1 MGPIANLDAGRSL
14 SLAIEKRNR
23 YTGPIITNAFSGFLF
38 SFLRERASFA
48 FSLKSNEMRQYIWL
62 SGTAVSVRGVC
73 MKAIL
78 FVDDHEV
85 LARLSCEILEM
96 QGYRAVSAYNGHDAL
111 EKFEKERFDL
121 LVTDFRM
128 DGMNGLE
135 LARKVHGKYPDVPV
149 IIVTGYGPIETGADA
164 STCLSKEDLFP
175 GLLEQIRYYLDQA
188 EHTPTEL
195 TGAPRPN

>member
-1 MGPIANLDAGRSL
+1 
-14 SLAIEKRNR
+14 
-23 YTGPIITNAFSGFLF
+23 
-38 SFLRERASFA
+38 
-48 FSLKSNEMRQYIWL
+48 
-62 SGTAVSVRGVC
+62 

-111 EKFEKERFDL
+111 EKFENERFDL

-135 LARKVHGKYPDVPV
+135 LARQIHTTNPEVPV
-149 IIVTGYGPIETGADA
+149 IIVTGYGHVDGGKDINA
-164 STCLSKEDLFP
+164 CLQKEQMFP
-175 GLLEQIRYYLDQA
+175 ALLEEIKTYLGDGETRTLRTA
-188 EHTPTEL
+188 
-195 TGAPRPN
+195 